1 MPAPK
6 TSSSGCS
13 SALRFILAVTVVLLL
28 ILVGAILTSNGPWP
42 WATQPT
48 LTPPQARTI
57 TPVPPSETPP
67 AKAPTATPVKAPT
80 VAPAKPPTVTPVKAP
95 TATPIAG
102 MPGWLKVY
110 FTNPNPPDDTQ
121 NGIDRI
127 VVSALNSAKQTIDV
141 TSFDLNLPSVVN
153 ALVEASQRGVKVRVV
168 VDEENGTQ
176 DLEAKLSP
184 GNKAFKA
191 LSVFKAAKIPVVDG
205 GRTNGLMHDKMIIV
219 DGQTLFMGS
228 WNMSYNDTFR
238 NNNNLL
244 QITDPLL
251 IANYQAKFNDLYVN
265 KHFGAHAE
273 LGAQKQSLTIDGV
286 QVENYFSPADEV
298 MQKLVQYVK
307 GSRKSI
313 RFMAFTY
320 THPDLVDAM
329 IARTKAG
336 VNVQGVIESR
346 GASQGALVPL
356 FVAKLPVKVDG
367 NKYTMH
373 HKVIIIDNSIVVTG
387 SFNFTETADTANDDN
402 VLVIH
407 SPVVAALYLQEFE
420 RVNSIAQTPSASD
433 AEWR

>member
-1 MPAPK
+1 MPPK
-6 TSSSGCS
+6 KTRSSGRS
-13 SALRFILAVTVVLLL
+13 TNTQRFVVALVVVLLL
-28 ILVGAILTSNGPWP
+28 ALVNVLMSKLPSTAEST
-42 WATQPT
+42 PT
-48 LTPPQARTI
+48 RPG
-57 TPVPPSETPP
+57 
-67 AKAPTATPVKAPT
+67 APTATSALPSQTTPGKTPAAPQ
-80 VAPAKPPTVTPVKAP
+80 
-95 TATPIAG
+95 AG

-121 NGIDRI
+121 NGIDQF
-127 VVSALNSAKQTIDV
+127 VVPVLNSATQTIDV

-168 VDEENGTQ
+168 TDEENGSL

-191 LSVFKAAKIPVVDG
+191 LTVFKAAKIPVVDG
-205 GRTNGLMHDKMIIV
+205 GRSNGLMHDKIIIV
-219 DGQTLFMGS
+219 DGETLFMGS

-244 QITDPLL
+244 QITDPTL

-265 KHFGAHAE
+265 KHFGTHAE
-273 LGAQKQSLTIDGV
+273 VGAQRPSMAIDGV

-307 GSRKSI
+307 DSRKSI
-313 RFMAFTY
+313 RFMVFTY
-320 THPDLVDAM
+320 THPDLANAM
-329 IARTKAG
+329 IARAKAG
-336 VNVQGVIESR
+336 VDVQGVIENR

-356 FVAKLPVKVDG
+356 FCAKVPVKVDG

-373 HKVIIIDNSIVVTG
+373 HKVMIIDDSIVVTG
-387 SFNFTETADTANDDN
+387 SFNFTDAADTSNDDN

-407 SPVVAALYLQEFE
+407 SPAVAALFLQEFE
-420 RVNSIAQTPSASD
+420 RVDGIAQPPD
-433 AEWR
+433 AGDIDCSK